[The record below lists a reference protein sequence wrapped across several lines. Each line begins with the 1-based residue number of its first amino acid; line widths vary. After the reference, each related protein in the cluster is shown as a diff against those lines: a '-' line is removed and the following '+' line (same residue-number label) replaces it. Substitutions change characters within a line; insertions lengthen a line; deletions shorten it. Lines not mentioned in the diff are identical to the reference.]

1 MQVTHVNF
9 ERFVALY
16 TNHRP
21 VFGIGKEQ
29 IAAAFDALQLG
40 GGQGGVL
47 DADDLVGALTTEG
60 EPMSQTELEE
70 CLNALSG
77 TPIASLYDIIPPQVD
92 AQQFAEQVLGFE
104 PYTVV

>member
-1 MQVTHVNF
+1 MGF

-29 IAAAFDALQLG
+29 ISAAFAALQAPG
-40 GGQGGVL
+40 GGGAL
-47 DADDLVGALTTEG
+47 DADDLVAALTTEG

-77 TPIASLYDIIPPQVD
+77 QAISSLYDIIPPQVD

-104 PYTVV
+104 PYTIV